1 MHIDKEKRHS
11 IFFFKIYQIFCEFFM
26 YIKGQAHNVMEWVKI
41 HGGARSLANK
51 HNLKKNAIQINTTH
65 ELFCQSKQGV
75 VLHCI

>member
-1 MHIDKEKRHS
+1 MH
-11 IFFFKIYQIFCEFFM
+11 
-26 YIKGQAHNVMEWVKI
+26 IKGQAHNVTEWVKI

-65 ELFCQSKQGV
+65 ALLCQSKQGV

>member
-1 MHIDKEKRHS
+1 
-11 IFFFKIYQIFCEFFM
+11 M